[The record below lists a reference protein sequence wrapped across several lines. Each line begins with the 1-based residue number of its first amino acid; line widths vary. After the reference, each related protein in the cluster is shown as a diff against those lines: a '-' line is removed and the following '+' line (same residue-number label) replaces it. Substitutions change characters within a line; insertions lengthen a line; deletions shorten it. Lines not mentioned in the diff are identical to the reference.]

1 MELRDYFRASRRHI
15 MSIPS
20 EDASLITIIYEKSY
34 IYLEISFRFI
44 KFVLKLLL
52 FLPAMSV
59 SYSDALY

>member
-34 IYLEISFRFI
+34 IYLEISFGFI
-44 KFVLKLLL
+44 KFVLNLLL
-52 FLPAMSV
+52 FSPAMSV
-59 SYSDALY
+59 SYSDALH

>member
-20 EDASLITIIYEKSY
+20 ENASLITIIYEKSY

-52 FLPAMSV
+52 FSPAMSV